1 MTPIDPLQT
10 AFWLACD
17 EMIWR
22 HCAPWELDEALVAW
36 GYAIGPCE
44 AQDLVGLDRV
54 LAARAGA
61 GSPVLPRMVA
71 EGRLGKAAGWGFYRY
86 PGGGGAVIDPLID
99 DLVREEAHFAK
110 ADRYELEGA
119 ALVDALHR
127 AVGPILCAS
136 GARAAS
142 LLHLPEARLPLI

>member
-1 MTPIDPLQT
+1 MTSIDPLQT

-71 EGRLGKAAGWGFYRY
+71 EGGWARWRF
-86 PGGGGAVIDPLID
+86 GAFTGI
-99 DLVREEAHFAK
+99 R
-110 ADRYELEGA
+110 G
-119 ALVDALHR
+119 
-127 AVGPILCAS
+127 AS
-136 GARAAS
+136 GRS
-142 LLHLPEARLPLI
+142 